1 MLGGRVTLPDQRYR
15 CQFEFE
21 MIGWGLQE
29 RRAMSGSS
37 PDAKSKSNP
46 SLVPETY
53 RVLAFLKNIF
63 NSSANR
69 TSREGTG
76 RQGENEVNWNCSAI
90 RAFSN
95 LLIVTLQFA

>member
-1 MLGGRVTLPDQRYR
+1 MLGGGVTLPGQRCR

-37 PDAKSKSNP
+37 RDSKSKSNP

-53 RVLAFLKNIF
+53 RFLPSSKTD
-63 NSSANR
+63 SSANR

-76 RQGENEVNWNCSAI
+76 RQGENEVNWNCPAI